1 MDSSTRIQ
9 MQSEIESEDEE
20 RKKEKT
26 FWTSTAACSKN
37 AFLPSANPYRDAV
50 S

>member
-20 RKKEKT
+20 RKKKKL
-26 FWTSTAACSKN
+26 FGLQPRHVQKMPFYPLLILTAMQ
-37 AFLPSANPYRDAV
+37 
-50 S
+50 